1 MKRAPPLA
9 AALLCTLL
17 FVTPAGAQKSELP
30 TELWSEYPLV
40 QKVETTD
47 QKVER
52 TETTTAIGPLLPPGD
67 PEAAPAVSE
76 SPSWPLWLA
85 LLAVGSIA
93 LLVAARVTVPVAHS
107 GVRVVGGYAR
117 RLRPPSLPRPRPR
130 ARTRKPTSKPVQLRE
145 GPPHPR
151 APVKGAQA
159 QYAPLPPVA
168 VAEPDIEREP
178 RRSVVRR
185 TGLLRSRFV
194 VVEDEPGGNVR
205 RVARSRSFWRIGSVA
220 RRELA
225 TYDVWYELVND
236 LRATGWEPESPR
248 SDYYVLLRRV
258 DGGTTS
264 ILPTIG
270 AYTLVPDD
278 PDEA

>member
-9 AALLCTLL
+9 AALLCIVL
-17 FVTPAGAQKSELP
+17 FVAPAGAQKSELP
-30 TELWSEYPLV
+30 TELWSEYPLY

-47 QKVER
+47 QRIER
-52 TETTTAIGPLLPPGD
+52 METTTAIGPLLPPTN
-67 PEAAPAVSE
+67 PESAPAVSD

-93 LLVAARVTVPVAHS
+93 LLVAARAAAPVAQS

-117 RLRPPSLPRPRPR
+117 RVHAPALPRPRPR
-130 ARTRKPTSKPVQLRE
+130 TRKARSKPVELRE
-145 GPPHPR
+145 HPPHPR

-185 TGLLRSRFV
+185 AGLLRSRFV
-194 VVEDEPGGNVR
+194 VVEDEPGGGVR
-205 RVARSRSFWRIGSVA
+205 RVARSRSFWRVGGDI
-220 RRELA
+220 RREQA
-225 TYDVWYELVND
+225 AEAVWSDLVND
-236 LRATGWEPESPR
+236 LRAAGWEPDVQR
-248 SDYYVLLRRV
+248 SEYYVLLRRID
-258 DGGTTS
+258 DGETS
-264 ILPTIG
+264 ILPTIE
-270 AYTLVPDD
+270 AYTLVSDD
-278 PDEA
+278 RNGG